1 MWHAF
6 KKHDG
11 KVVAASSMELK
22 ANDINYLGWEMRRDR
37 TCRDIDSSEMGGQCC

>member
-11 KVVAASSMELK
+11 NVVVASSMELK
-22 ANDINYLGWEMRRDR
+22 AIDISFSGWDVRRDWMVYGY
-37 TCRDIDSSEMGGQCC
+37 S